1 MVWESFFMKIT
12 GFSCLL
18 IASRIS
24 MIDVR
29 HGSISC
35 PELIRSFRRFLKK
48 KICNI
53 FLKKLRVVFTNI
65 FERNFPMSLQSKGL
79 KWSWIAFSV
88 IRLWSYLQGI
98 KEHSKTSV
106 FLEQFSALVLL
117 VDLHFMFSE
126 KVCHL
131 FWPSSFDRKGSYKTA
146 IVNIS
151 ADQ

>member
-1 MVWESFFMKIT
+1 MKIT

-35 PELIRSFRRFLKK
+35 PELIRSLRRFLKK

-79 KWSWIAFSV
+79 K
-88 IRLWSYLQGI
+88 
-98 KEHSKTSV
+98 
-106 FLEQFSALVLL
+106 
-117 VDLHFMFSE
+117 
-126 KVCHL
+126 
-131 FWPSSFDRKGSYKTA
+131 
-146 IVNIS
+146 
-151 ADQ
+151 